1 MSTEALSPAART
13 ASTLRACLLTLA
25 LAVVAAACSTD
36 SPQTL
41 LASGKQ
47 FVAKGD
53 PSAAIIQFK
62 AALQLDPK
70 FAEAR
75 VQLGKALLASGDP
88 AGAALELTRA
98 LDEKAPAE
106 DVVPALARALV
117 LSGDY
122 KKLTSTYN
130 DLSLQDK
137 KATAELKSQLATA
150 WGALGERERT
160 QAAVA
165 AALSAVPD
173 HGPALVLQARI
184 LAGEGKFREAMA
196 VLDKVLLQSVK
207 LHDAWHLKGEIQDL
221 VENNPKAAAASYKE
235 ALKLERDFVPAHLA
249 LIGQSVRARDIPAA
263 KKQAELLRAARPT
276 HPMTFL
282 IEAQLA
288 YLEKNFPTARERA
301 QTLLR
306 VFPANLQVLII
317 NGAVE
322 SELGNLLQS
331 EAHFAKAVQLNPS
344 SWVARRNLAEV
355 YIRLGQPAKA
365 LETLQPLINNA
376 NPRIEALSL
385 AGDAA
390 LRLGDAAAAE
400 QFFLRAAKVDPNN
413 TRLQTAVALSQ
424 LTRGETSKAFAD
436 LELLAERSSDTYANE
451 AIFSARM
458 KRREFDAA
466 LVALDA
472 MQKKAP
478 EKSGLLELR
487 GRVHL
492 ERRDLSAARKAFEA
506 ALQKDKASF
515 AAVTGLTN
523 VDVAEGRFD
532 NALLR
537 LQETF
542 KAQPRNHYALLAMAE
557 IKVLSNGPLEDVR
570 RLLAEAIQLA
580 PGDPQPRLM
589 LIDQL
594 LRKRQFKDALVAA
607 QDAAAALPNDT
618 RLLEAVGRAQLESG
632 DVEQGISTFRRL
644 AASDEN
650 SAPAYLRLGEVFK
663 ASGRRPQAEA
673 ALRKALEINP
683 NLQPAQNSLLDLLI
697 VSGRRSEALAFAR
710 KVQADR
716 PRQPDGYLLE
726 GTYHARGKDV
736 DAAVAAYRNGLAKS
750 GSSEL
755 ARAVFKQLQGADRRA
770 EAEQFGVTWM
780 KSHPDDLRF
789 EYLMAEANI
798 LQDQHAQ
805 AERRL
810 ARVLATYPDNVLAL
824 NNMAWV
830 LSQQGK
836 PGATK
841 HAQRAV
847 DLAPANATFL
857 DTLATAQA
865 AEGQILQALATQ
877 QRAANMAPDNHDIRL
892 GLARIALQAGNK
904 EIARSSLQ
912 RLRELGPA
920 YKQQAEVARLSQS
933 L

>member
-1 MSTEALSPAART
+1 MLSTVAPFFAGRV
-13 ASTLRACLLTLA
+13 ASAWRACLLVLA
-25 LAVVAAACSTD
+25 LTAAACSSD

-41 LASGKQ
+41 LASGQQ
-47 FVAKGD
+47 FAAKGD
-53 PSAAIIQFK
+53 QAAAAIQFK

-70 FAEAR
+70 FTEAR
-75 VQLGKALLASGDP
+75 VQLGKALLASSDP
-88 AGAALELTRA
+88 AGAVLELTRA
-98 LDEKAPAE
+98 LDEKAAA
-106 DVVPALARALV
+106 DAVVPDLARALV

-137 KATAELKSQLATA
+137 KAAAELKSQLATA

-160 QAAVA
+160 QAAVS

-173 HGPALVLQARI
+173 HGPALVLQGRL
-184 LAGEGKFREAMA
+184 LAGEGKFREAMV
-196 VLDKVLLQSVK
+196 VLDKVLQQPVK
-207 LHDAWHLKGEIQDL
+207 LHDAWHLKGEIQEL
-221 VENNPKAAAASYKE
+221 VENNPKAAAESYRE
-235 ALKLERDFVPAHLA
+235 ALKIERDFVPAHLA

-288 YLEKNFPTARERA
+288 YMDKNIPLARERA

-306 VFPANLQVLII
+306 VFPNNMQVLII

-331 EAHFAKAVQLNPS
+331 EAHFAKAIQLNPS
-344 SWVARRNLAEV
+344 SFVARRNLAEV
-355 YIRLGQPAKA
+355 YVRLGQPAKA
-365 LETLQPLINNA
+365 LETLQPMVSGA
-376 NPRIEALSL
+376 NPRVEALSL

-390 LRLGDAAAAE
+390 LRLGDAAGAE
-400 QFFLRAAKVDPNN
+400 QFFLRAAKVAPDN

-424 LTRGETSKAFAD
+424 LSRGEATKAFAD
-436 LELLAERSSDTYANE
+436 LEQLAERSTDTYANE
-451 AIFSARM
+451 ALFSARL

-466 LVALDA
+466 LSALDA

-478 EKSGLLELR
+478 DKSGLLELR
-487 GRVHL
+487 GRVYL
-492 ERRDLSAARKAFEA
+492 EKRELPAARKAFEA

-532 NALLR
+532 NALQR
-537 LQETF
+537 LQDTF

-557 IKVLSNGPLEDVR
+557 IKVLNNAPLEEVR
-570 RLLAEAIQLA
+570 RLLADAIQLA
-580 PGDPQPRLM
+580 PSDPQPRLL

-618 RLLEAVGRAQLESG
+618 RVLEAVGRAQLESG
-632 DVEQGISTFRRL
+632 DVEQGISTFRKL
-644 AASDEN
+644 AAADEN

-673 ALRKALEINP
+673 ALRKALEIDP
-683 NLQPAQNSLLDLLI
+683 NLQVAQNSLLDLLI

-710 KVQADR
+710 KLQADR

-726 GTYHARGKDV
+726 GAYHARGKDV
-736 DAAVAAYRNGLAKS
+736 DAALAAYRSGLAKN
-750 GSSEL
+750 GRSEL
-755 ARAVFKQLQGADRRA
+755 ARALFKQLQAADRRA
-770 EAEQFGVTWM
+770 EADQFGATWM
-780 KSHPDDLRF
+780 KSHPEDLRF
-789 EYLMAEANI
+789 EYLMAEANV
-798 LQDQHAQ
+798 LNNEHAQ

-810 ARVLATYPDNVLAL
+810 ARVLAAFPDNVLAL

-830 LSQQGK
+830 LAQQGK
-836 PGATK
+836 PGASK

-847 DLAPANATFL
+847 DLVPGNATLL

-865 AEGQILQALATQ
+865 SEGQLPQALKTQ
-877 QRAANMAPDNHDIRL
+877 QRAVELAPDNHDVRL
-892 GLARIALQAGNK
+892 GLARLAVQAGNK
-904 EIARSSLQ
+904 DLARSNLQ
-912 RLRELGPA
+912 RLRDLGPA